1 MHVSNFIKGYETQ
14 AATELVSQM
23 KSNNDELVKKIDD
36 LETKIVQQQS
46 IADNSAEATSSIMIE
61 LNTKIAGLTADLVT
75 KTMAIEKLQQTIE
88 EKEALI
94 FQMQENA
101 DRASEIITGLESTIK
116 EKDDTIKEKDNTI
129 AKLERDIEERTIM
142 LNRTSAQLDKL
153 VNKEEN
159 EANAL
164 KEMLK
169 EISDKISSSTAEA
182 KNALTSDQVG
192 EIMDFIMHLNETYFQ
207 NIPLADEQ
215 FEKFVWNV
223 PKRMYDSMMDQLERG
238 EPDILNPML
247 LMYLSFVDEPGWTM
261 GHFLTKLSEMIE
273 NDKDSVEYDNVEYL
287 KSLIEDYEDDEEY
300 DKVEY
305 LKSLIDNNEEEE
317 TNDGQNE
324 SE

>member
-46 IADNSAEATSSIMIE
+46 IADGSAEATSSLMVE
-61 LNTKIAGLTADLVT
+61 LNTKIAGLTTDLVT

-101 DRASEIITGLESTIK
+101 DRASEIITGLESTVEEK
-116 EKDDTIKEKDNTI
+116 ENTIKEKDNTI
-129 AKLERDIEERTIM
+129 AKLERDIEERTTM

-159 EANAL
+159 EANVL

-223 PKRMYDSMMDQLERG
+223 PKRMYDSMTDQLERG

-287 KSLIEDYEDDEEY
+287 KSLIEDD
-300 DKVEY
+300 
-305 LKSLIDNNEEEE
+305 EEEE
-317 TNDGQNE
+317 ESDGTDSNE
-324 SE
+324 C

>member
-46 IADNSAEATSSIMIE
+46 IADGSAEATSSLMVE
-61 LNTKIAGLTADLVT
+61 LNTKIAGLTTDLVT

-101 DRASEIITGLESTIK
+101 DRASEIITGLESTIEEK
-116 EKDDTIKEKDNTI
+116 ENTIKEKDNTI
-129 AKLERDIEERTIM
+129 AKLERDIEERTTM

-159 EANAL
+159 EANVL

-287 KSLIEDYEDDEEY
+287 KSLIED
-300 DKVEY
+300 
-305 LKSLIDNNEEEE
+305 EEEE
-317 TNDGQNE
+317 EESDGTDSNE
-324 SE
+324 C

>member
-23 KSNNDELVKKIDD
+23 KANNDELIKKIDD
-36 LETKIVQQQS
+36 LESKISTQKTIEERS
-46 IADNSAEATSSIMIE
+46 TETTSSIMVD
-61 LNTKIAGLTADLVT
+61 LNTRIAELTADLLS
-75 KTMAIEKLQQTIE
+75 KNLAIDQFKQTIE
-88 EKEALI
+88 EKNAQI
-94 FQMQENA
+94 FHMQEQA
-101 DRASEIITGLESTIK
+101 DRASKIISGLECDIE
-116 EKDDTIKEKDNTI
+116 EKDNTIKEKDNTI

-159 EANAL
+159 ESNTL

-182 KNALTSDQVG
+182 KNALTSDQVS

-247 LMYLSFVDEPGWTM
+247 LMYLSFVEEPGWTM
-261 GHFLTKLSEMIE
+261 GHFLTKLSEMI
-273 NDKDSVEYDNVEYL
+273 KDNSDAIEYDNMDYL
-287 KSLIEDYEDDEEY
+287 KNAIEEDETV
-300 DKVEY
+300 VE
-305 LKSLIDNNEEEE
+305 NEEETEDEKEE
-317 TNDGQNE
+317 TTDESNNNE
-324 SE
+324 

>member
-116 EKDDTIKEKDNTI
+116 EKDNTI
-129 AKLERDIEERTIM
+129 AKLERDIEERTTM

-287 KSLIEDYEDDEEY
+287 KSLIEDDEDDEEY

-317 TNDGQNE
+317 TTDESDNNE
-324 SE
+324 

>member
-46 IADNSAEATSSIMIE
+46 IADGSAEATSSLMVE
-61 LNTKIAGLTADLVT
+61 LNTKIAGLTTDLVT

-101 DRASEIITGLESTIK
+101 DRASEIITGLESTVEEK
-116 EKDDTIKEKDNTI
+116 ENTIKEKDNTI
-129 AKLERDIEERTIM
+129 AKLERDIEERTTM

-159 EANAL
+159 EANVL

-223 PKRMYDSMMDQLERG
+223 PKRMYDSMTDQLERE

-287 KSLIEDYEDDEEY
+287 KSLIED
-300 DKVEY
+300 
-305 LKSLIDNNEEEE
+305 EEEE
-317 TNDGQNE
+317 EESDGTDSNE
-324 SE
+324 C